1 MTAQPIRA
9 KKNVKIGENT
19 NKNVFDLLG
28 TINSLVTSFK
38 PSAIGC
44 NKPQKPTTFGPLRRW
59 IAAIILRSANVKKA
73 TEIIN
78 GIMRIKESIKVFI
91 IIFRPKTS

>member
-1 MTAQPIRA
+1 
-9 KKNVKIGENT
+9 
-19 NKNVFDLLG
+19 LLG

-91 IIFRPKTS
+91 IIFNNIKPTKSYYHIYFKIDGFNFGHA